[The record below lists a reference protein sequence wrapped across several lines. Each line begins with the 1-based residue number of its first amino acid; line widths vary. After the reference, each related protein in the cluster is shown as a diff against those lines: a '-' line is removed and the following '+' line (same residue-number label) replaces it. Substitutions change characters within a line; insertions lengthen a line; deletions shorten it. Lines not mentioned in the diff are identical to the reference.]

1 MDGVVVS
8 VTCPICG
15 NTVVFTLQK
24 DFSGGFSECC
34 YNCSATVTCIVG
46 WNGDKVQIYDVRS
59 SGGARK
65 I

>member
-34 YNCSATVTCIVG
+34 SNCSATVTCIVG

-65 I
+65 R